1 MNVEYINP
9 FIESVYDLFTTMLG
23 CEAKRG
29 EIDVVDTTGDV
40 RDIVALVGLSGP
52 ASGTLSMS
60 FPVNTAMAIASRM
73 LGMDVKIVDNTVS
86 DAVAEVVN
94 IVGGGA
100 KAKLV
105 DGNHEPIELSL
116 PTVVRGNSYTVDYP
130 SRSVWLE
137 VPFTSDLGEF
147 SMRVTFQKKN
157 GK

>member
-147 SMRVTFQKKN
+147 SMRVTFQTKN

>member
-73 LGMDVKIVDNTVS
+73 LGMDVKIIDDTVS